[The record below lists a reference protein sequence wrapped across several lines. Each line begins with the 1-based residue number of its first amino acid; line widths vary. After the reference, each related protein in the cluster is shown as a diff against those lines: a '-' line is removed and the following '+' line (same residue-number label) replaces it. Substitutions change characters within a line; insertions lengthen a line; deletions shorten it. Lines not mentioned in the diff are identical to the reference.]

1 MNKHVMSTLV
11 VMSSVIFLFAGTQ
24 ADGNGG
30 VTRETTDVVGQGD
43 AGLVVSANGATL
55 IRAKNGIT
63 ISLGMP
69 TPMAGTYNYPPGAVP
84 GHPEA
89 FTGWAFVFNYPDLCT
104 DPCNGDDIG
113 PTAAQ
118 GGVYNIA
125 GHVSGGGN
133 LQMVGHVSTGET
145 PFGGVPLQNPLGAEI
160 HVAVAPHG
168 LLDPSLMPGQIKTP
182 VGNPTFWWVAFFIP
196 AH

>member
-1 MNKHVMSTLV
+1 MNKHALMFLA
-11 VMSSVIFLFAGTQ
+11 IFLFSGSQ
-24 ADGNGG
+24 AYGQGG
-30 VTRETTDVVGQGD
+30 ATRETVDVVGQSD
-43 AGLVVSANGATL
+43 AGPVVSANGATL
-55 IRAKNGIT
+55 IRARNGIT
-63 ISLGMP
+63 ISFGMP
-69 TPMAGTYNYPPGAVP
+69 TPMSGTYNYPPGTVP

-89 FTGWAFVFNYPDLCT
+89 FTGWAFVFNNPDQCT

-113 PTAAQ
+113 AATAAQ

-145 PFGGVPLQNPLGAEI
+145 PFGGANHAPLQNPHGAEI

-168 LLDPSLMPGQIKTP
+168 LLDPSIMPGQIKTP
-182 VGNPTFWWVAFFIP
+182 IGNPTFWWVAFFIP
-196 AH
+196 VP

>member
-1 MNKHVMSTLV
+1 MNKTAVMSLV
-11 VMSSVIFLFAGTQ
+11 VLLFAGAQ
-24 ADGNGG
+24 AYGQGG
-30 VTRETTDVVGQGD
+30 VTRETVDVVGQSG
-43 AGLVVSANGATL
+43 AGPVVSANGATL

-89 FTGWAFVFNYPDLCT
+89 FTGWAFVFTNPDQCT

-113 PTAAQ
+113 AGTAAQ

-133 LQMVGHVSTGET
+133 LQMVGHVSTGAT
-145 PFGGVPLQNPLGAEI
+145 PFGGANHAPLQNPLGAEI

-168 LLDPSLMPGQIKTP
+168 LLDPSIMPGQIKTP
-182 VGNPTFWWVAFFIP
+182 IGSPPFWWLAFFIP
-196 AH
+196 AP

>member
-1 MNKHVMSTLV
+1 MNKTIVMSLV
-11 VMSSVIFLFAGTQ
+11 LLLFAGAQ
-24 ADGNGG
+24 AYGQGG
-30 VTRETTDVVGQGD
+30 VTRETVDVVGQGD
-43 AGLVVSANGATL
+43 AGPVVSANGATL

-89 FTGWAFVFNYPDLCT
+89 FTGWAFVFNNPDQCT

-113 PTAAQ
+113 AGTAAQ

-133 LQMVGHVSTGET
+133 LQMVGHVSTGAT
-145 PFGGVPLQNPLGAEI
+145 PFGGANHAPLQNPRGAEI

-168 LLDPSLMPGQIKTP
+168 LLDPSIMPGQIKTP
-182 VGNPTFWWVAFFIP
+182 IGSPPFWWVAFFIP
-196 AH
+196 AP

>member
-1 MNKHVMSTLV
+1 MNKTV
-11 VMSSVIFLFAGTQ
+11 VMSLVVLLFTSAQ
-24 ADGNGG
+24 AYGQGG
-30 VTRETTDVVGQGD
+30 VTRETVDVVGQSN
-43 AGLVVSANGATL
+43 AGPVVSANGATL

-89 FTGWAFVFNYPDLCT
+89 FTGWAFVFNYPDMCT
-104 DPCNGDDIG
+104 GPCDGNDIG
-113 PTAAQ
+113 AGTAAQ

-133 LQMVGHVSTGET
+133 LQMVGHVSTGAT
-145 PFGGVPLQNPLGAEI
+145 PFGGANHAPLQNPRGAEV
-160 HVAVAPHG
+160 HVAIAPHG
-168 LLDPSLMPGQIKTP
+168 LLDPNIMPGQIKTP
-182 VGNPTFWWVAFFIP
+182 IGDPTFWWLAFFIP
-196 AH
+196 AP